1 MAWYDPRTWF
11 KKEPQVTVID
21 TSPKVVSY
29 RPDSSGKY
37 KEEVVSEPKKTIVYT
52 GSPSRSSSSRSSK
65 RSKSSRD
72 SSKLQSS
79 DVSSSSVSQEIDT
92 GTNVTSPTNQIK
104 DISPPTQDKNLIHKI
119 YTGVANTFAPAK
131 DYISSK
137 FDKGSSAVKDI
148 KEKVGGF
155 NERYKYETTGGKIK
169 KAYEEIDT
177 NVYGGYL
184 PGGDSPSDVRAKS
197 KAKGGYKD
205 YIETTNELKD
215 KSIYDIHREVTD
227 YDIKRDYFTWR
238 GTAYDSKAL
247 KDVFEEKS
255 NEEIQRIMTENIT
268 PQINENVK
276 NAQERLNFESEN
288 INNLYYSGK
297 ITLEERNRR
306 VENLERKTNVS
317 LANENEK
324 IAENIAN
331 RWWSNNEENLTKRFS
346 LAGRD
351 ILNMNKLKNFN
362 IKTVASSVAAGV
374 VTGGAVT
381 GAVGLGVISASAVK
395 ATAIPLTGLG
405 LGITGA
411 GVVKELYDKKQT
423 KDYIET
429 TNELKDK
436 SIYDIHREVTD
447 YDIKRDYFTWRGTAY
462 DSKALKDVFEEKSN
476 EEIQRIM
483 TENITPQINENV
495 KNAQE
500 RLNFESENI
509 NNLYYSGKI
518 TLEERNRRVENLE
531 RKTNVSLANENEKI
545 AENIANRWWS
555 NNEENLTK
563 RFSLAGRDILNMNKL
578 KNFNIKTVASSVAA
592 GVVTGGAVTG
602 AVGLG
607 VISAS
612 AVKATAIPLTGLGL
626 GITGVGVGKELYDKK
641 QTYGEVTGLD
651 VASSLLPT
659 TLKIGAG
666 VGGAIAGSF
675 LVGGITT
682 NLNAKNEAKFLKDHK
697 TEINT
702 IKNKLVRDENF
713 LNKHLKVDGKNTYA
727 EIKVAGKPVKFNVN
741 VKSPSWQRTKLLREG
756 DPSTIIK
763 TTSVGGSQ
771 KEQMLV
777 SFKDSIGKGVRHQD
791 ISVGKID
798 SNIVSRITGQN
809 IKGEDW
815 YSITSK
821 INVAGKTQPVSYIF
835 KWTPSKGITN
845 VQVASLDMVSSSQG
859 YLFTSKLNPTRLIT
873 GTSNVKGSPP
883 LKIESLSIDR
893 NLNVF
898 RVDVKSTSSKEG
910 AVTLTK
916 TDNLLWDIK
925 NPIIDTRSSITG
937 VKWSGSK
944 NEMPLTEFL
953 SSNRGLI
960 YDKSS
965 LSPFRTGSSLRITA
979 DAGSKVYI
987 ADVAGAKV
995 GSKVTDSI
1003 FFEKSISQSITHPPI
1018 KITTATSSRTPP
1030 SIMEGSSGTGSS
1042 SSFAGGSSGTG
1053 STSLIKSDST
1063 SLITPNFQESI
1074 LGMAV
1079 PSPKIFSPKITTSI
1093 TPPKIVDSSFRFSQ
1107 FVIPQT
1113 DIKQDSSLISSAS
1126 ITPRVESKR
1135 IIAPNLELN
1144 NLLGGRNIQ
1153 KPQYSQVNKSII
1165 SPDTTTPPLIETPV
1179 ISPTTPPIS
1188 KPKIDFN
1195 YGGLPFGWGLGEIK
1209 TGGGKRA
1216 SPSKSLFGGKTTYT
1230 PSLGSVLLR
1239 TPSKKVTKEEA
1250 VKLSEKRYSGIGLR
1264 PIIKIEEDNKN
1275 KKKMRNSLF

>member
-1 MAWYDPRTWF
+1 MAWYDPKTWF
-11 KKEPQVTVID
+11 KKETEVTVID
-21 TSPKVVSY
+21 TS
-29 RPDSSGKY
+29 
-37 KEEVVSEPKKTIVYT
+37 
-52 GSPSRSSSSRSSK
+52 SRSSSSRSSNNK
-65 RSKSSRD
+65 RLQPTRD
-72 SSKLQSS
+72 LSYDS
-79 DVSSSSVSQEIDT
+79 DKTSPTTESDKRDTGIRVVTPSEAESLRHTSTPYWTPISTDPRDMVSEAVATRNVTRTTSPRSTKRTTSPRPTKDLSYDSDKTYPTTELDKRDT
-92 GTNVTSPTNQIK
+92 GTKITSPTNQIK

-137 FDKGSSAVKDI
+137 FDKGSSAVEDI
-148 KEKVGGF
+148 KENVEGF

-184 PGGDSPSDVRAKS
+184 PGGDSPSDVRTKR
-197 KAKGGYKD
+197 KAKEGYKD
-205 YIETTNELKD
+205 YFETRKELED
-215 KSIYDIHREVTD
+215 KNIYDIHSEVTD
-227 YDIKRDYFTWR
+227 YDVKRDYFTWK

-247 KDVFEEKS
+247 KEVFEEKAD
-255 NEEIQRIMTENIT
+255 EEIQKIMIEKIT
-268 PQINENVK
+268 PPIKDEINKNVE
-276 NAQERLNFESEN
+276 NAQMRLNLEAEN
-288 INNLYYSGK
+288 INNIYYNGK

-306 VENLERKTNVS
+306 VENLEQKTNDA
-317 LANENEK
+317 LKKENEK
-324 IAENIAN
+324 IAEDIAN
-331 RWWSNNEENLTKRFS
+331 RWWSNNEENLIKSFS

-351 ILNMNKLKNFN
+351 ILNKTNLKKFN
-362 IKTVASSVAAGV
+362 IKTVTSHVAVGV

-381 GAVGLGVISASAVK
+381 GAVGLGLISAGAVK
-395 ATAIPLTGLG
+395 ATTIPLMGLG

-411 GVVKELYDKKQT
+411 G
-423 KDYIET
+423 
-429 TNELKDK
+429 
-436 SIYDIHREVTD
+436 
-447 YDIKRDYFTWRGTAY
+447 A
-462 DSKALKDVFEEKSN
+462 
-476 EEIQRIM
+476 
-483 TENITPQINENV
+483 
-495 KNAQE
+495 
-500 RLNFESENI
+500 
-509 NNLYYSGKI
+509 
-518 TLEERNRRVENLE
+518 
-531 RKTNVSLANENEKI
+531 
-545 AENIANRWWS
+545 
-555 NNEENLTK
+555 
-563 RFSLAGRDILNMNKL
+563 
-578 KNFNIKTVASSVAA
+578 
-592 GVVTGGAVTG
+592 
-602 AVGLG
+602 
-607 VISAS
+607 
-612 AVKATAIPLTGLGL
+612 
-626 GITGVGVGKELYDKK
+626 GKELYDKK
-641 QTYGEVTGLD
+641 QTYGEITALD

-666 VGGAIAGSF
+666 VGGAIAGSV

-727 EIKVAGKPVKFNVN
+727 EVNVAGKPVKFNVN

-771 KEQMLV
+771 KEQILV
-777 SFKDSIGKGVRHQD
+777 SFKDSIGKGIRHQD

-798 SNIVSRITGQN
+798 SNVISRITGQN

-835 KWTPSKGITN
+835 KWTPSRGITN

-859 YLFTSKLNPTRLIT
+859 YLFTSRLNPTRLIT

-979 DAGSKVYI
+979 DAGSRVYT
-987 ADVAGAKV
+987 ADISGAKV

-1003 FFEKSISQSITHPPI
+1003 FFEKSISQSITPSPII

-1030 SIMEGSSGTGSS
+1030 SIMGGSSGPGSS
-1042 SSFAGGSSGTG
+1042 SSFAGGSSGPG
-1053 STSLIKSDST
+1053 STSLIKADST

-1074 LGMAV
+1074 LGMTV
-1079 PSPKIFSPKITTSI
+1079 SSPKIISPKITTSI

-1107 FVIPQT
+1107 FAIPQT
-1113 DIKQDSSLISSAS
+1113 DIKQDSSLISSSS

-1135 IIAPNLELN
+1135 IVAPNLELN
-1144 NLLGGRNIQ
+1144 NLLGERNIQ

-1165 SPDTTTPPLIETPV
+1165 SLDTTTPPLIETPV

-1195 YGGLPFGWGLGEIK
+1195 YGGLPLGWGLGEIK

-1230 PSLGSVLLR
+1230 PSLGSVLLK

-1264 PIIKIEEDNKN
+1264 PIIEIEED
-1275 KKKMRNSLF
+1275 KKKKKKRSNSLF